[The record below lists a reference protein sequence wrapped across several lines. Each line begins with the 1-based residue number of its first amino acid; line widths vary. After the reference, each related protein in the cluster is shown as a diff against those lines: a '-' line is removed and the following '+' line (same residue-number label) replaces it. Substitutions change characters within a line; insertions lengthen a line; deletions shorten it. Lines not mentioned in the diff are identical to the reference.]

1 MHQELDING
10 FWTHIPS
17 VRISFLCT
25 SVLYVKTTTTLRTG
39 FFALSSNVD
48 IGQHSRGIIGMIVVL
63 KLDS

>member
-1 MHQELDING
+1 MRRPPP
-10 FWTHIPS
+10 PS
-17 VRISFLCT
+17 
-25 SVLYVKTTTTLRTG
+25 TLRTG